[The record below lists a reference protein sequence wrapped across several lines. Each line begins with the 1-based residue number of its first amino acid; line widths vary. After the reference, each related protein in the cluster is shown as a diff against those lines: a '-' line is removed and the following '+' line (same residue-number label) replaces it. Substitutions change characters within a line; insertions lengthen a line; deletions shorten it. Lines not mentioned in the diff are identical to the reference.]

1 MGRDR
6 PLNVPI
12 TFKVDAYTARAIREE
27 AGDLHTGQFVRMVL
41 RDALK
46 LRAAARSQ
54 RLESLVRR
62 SPRRGRPVD

>member
-1 MGRDR
+1 MPRER

-12 TFKVDAYTARAIREE
+12 TFKVDAYTARAIREQ

-41 RDALK
+41 KDALK

-54 RLESLVRR
+54 RFEALVRP
-62 SPRRGRPVD
+62 SPRRSRLVD